1 MMVMTKRGVGARH
14 SFLRFPIAFKMAAA
28 EGYVP
33 DVLKSSI
40 VNPLPT
46 VSPPQEVK
54 SDLRQI
60 AVTCTIVKVM
70 EGFARSRLITQ
81 IAENIDPLKYTREG
95 HSTVGIA
102 YESTSYNLFM
112 RLQTRGNR
120 EETFCRLLQGV

>member
-1 MMVMTKRGVGARH
+1 
-14 SFLRFPIAFKMAAA
+14 MAAA

-33 DVLKSSI
+33 DLLKSSI

-60 AVTCTIVKVM
+60 ALTCTIVKVM

-81 IAENIDPLKYTREG
+81 ISENIDPLKYTREG
-95 HSTVGIA
+95 HSTVGIP
-102 YESTSYNLFM
+102 Y
-112 RLQTRGNR
+112 
-120 EETFCRLLQGV
+120 